1 MRQVLSFNVK
11 GLCNFLLLYCALFST
26 SVSMRL
32 CVIPHTLL
40 LIADFITIIKRNY
53 ARKAEESFII
63 VITNNEFVFYQKLK
77 MRVYEKHNNPSN
89 GR

>member
-40 LIADFITIIKRNY
+40 LIVDFISIIKSKHAKNS
-53 ARKAEESFII
+53 EESFII
-63 VITNNEFVFYQKLK
+63 TYDDFV
-77 MRVYEKHNNPSN
+77 N
-89 GR
+89 